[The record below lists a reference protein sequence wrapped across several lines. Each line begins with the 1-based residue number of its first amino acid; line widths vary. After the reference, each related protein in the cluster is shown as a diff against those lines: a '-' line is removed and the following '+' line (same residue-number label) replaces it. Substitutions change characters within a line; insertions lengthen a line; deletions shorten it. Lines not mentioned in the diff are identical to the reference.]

1 MKQETQ
7 VEILKELMRQVD
19 EGKNI
24 DAGVQYR
31 MPMTSYVC
39 PEIAAKEWDMFFQ
52 NHPQLIGLSGELP
65 EPVAF

>member
-31 MPMTSYVC
+31 MPMTS
-39 PEIAAKEWDMFFQ
+39 
-52 NHPQLIGLSGELP
+52 
-65 EPVAF
+65 